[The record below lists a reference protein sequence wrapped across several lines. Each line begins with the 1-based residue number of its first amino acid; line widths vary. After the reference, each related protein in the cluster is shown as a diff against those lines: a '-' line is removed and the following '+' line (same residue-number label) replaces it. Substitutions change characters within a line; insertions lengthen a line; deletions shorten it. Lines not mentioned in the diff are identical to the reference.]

1 VSRLNLNVETAAI
14 VAANERRLR
23 GWPVYLAD
31 EMRSTEYF
39 ALFLSRVAFF
49 VQCREEK
56 KLHQHDSDIQ
66 QTEDNGGFPA
76 VSSSTAAATVK
87 RRPLTTALTAEY
99 CRTKY
104 ACSYSISVRAHN
116 SRDIP
121 GRAAGAL
128 PFAGDPVRSFV

>member
-1 VSRLNLNVETAAI
+1 MAKWKV
-14 VAANERRLR
+14 
-23 GWPVYLAD
+23 
-31 EMRSTEYF
+31 F
-39 ALFLSRVAFF
+39 ALLLEWLSSCA
-49 VQCREEK
+49 EE
-56 KLHQHDSDIQ
+56 KLHQHDSDIH

-116 SRDIP
+116 SRDICA
-121 GRAAGAL
+121 GRAAAEGAL
-128 PFAGDPVRSFV
+128 PFSGDPVRSFV